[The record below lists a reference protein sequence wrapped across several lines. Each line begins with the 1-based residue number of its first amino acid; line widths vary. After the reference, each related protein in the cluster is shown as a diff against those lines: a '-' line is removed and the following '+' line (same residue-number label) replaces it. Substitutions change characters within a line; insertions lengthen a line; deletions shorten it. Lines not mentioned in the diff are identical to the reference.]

1 MYKNEEYMKYCED
14 GNFAGVYAC
23 IKNGI
28 DLEQRD
34 KNYYDCTGL
43 IYASQNGHK
52 SIVDI
57 LIEFQV
63 DIDAKDTS

>member
-1 MYKNEEYMKYCED
+1 MKYCEN
-14 GNFAGVYAC
+14 GNFAGLFTC

-34 KNYYDCTGL
+34 KSCYDRTGL
-43 IYASQNGHK
+43 IHASLKGHM

-57 LIEFQV
+57 LI
-63 DIDAKDTS
+63 DL

>member
-1 MYKNEEYMKYCED
+1 MKYCKE
-14 GNFAGVYAC
+14 GNFAGLFTC

-34 KNYYDCTGL
+34 KSYRDYTGL
-43 IYASQNGHK
+43 MHASANGHK

-57 LIEFQV
+57 FIEF
-63 DIDAKDTS
+63 

>member
-1 MYKNEEYMKYCED
+1 MQYCIN
-14 GNFAGVYAC
+14 GNFAGLFTC

-34 KNYYDCTGL
+34 KSWNDYTGL
-43 IYASQNGHK
+43 MHASQNGYK

-57 LIEFQV
+57 LIDF
-63 DIDAKDTS
+63 